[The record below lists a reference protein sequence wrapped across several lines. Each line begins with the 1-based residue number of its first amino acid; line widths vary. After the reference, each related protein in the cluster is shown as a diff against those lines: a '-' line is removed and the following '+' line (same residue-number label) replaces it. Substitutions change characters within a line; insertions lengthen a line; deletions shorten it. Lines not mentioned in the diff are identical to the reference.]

1 MKLDQNKKGFTLVE
15 LIVVVCIF
23 GIILGAILNIIRPTN
38 EIYND
43 ADETMH
49 TNTIGSGLAEYVD
62 DELRYSTNILIL
74 ENFAG
79 VPEVSTTGK
88 VGTYEC
94 QFTNCLVFDNQNLR
108 GANLKNYTGDND
120 TVAKRM
126 GATGNIIKVSKL
138 NTEGFNFN
146 NSVVC
151 KGVDFYDKYKFEFN
165 KFDDSDVMIDNQTID
180 LSANLNNLAEGIS
193 GAKKFN
199 FYLKVQAYVPRFE
212 NGAYHFEKSK
222 YKKLTTID
230 LININIDKD
239 DNFKLM
245 ADINF
250 GDEFVGHN
258 FYANPLYG
266 DVKQATAA
274 PADATASQQ
283 RYYDTADTN
292 TYTYIFYKKETS
304 ANASNFSI
312 RWMRSA
318 SDPVSPNAEYQA
330 PTKVKKGTTYKTIP
344 IAPKIPGFQ
353 DPYWLDEEGNRVD
366 STTGIYVDKDREIT
380 VVYVPESPKQLFTVK
395 WYTADESSYTETQ
408 VYEGEKP
415 TSPGN
420 AAAGIDQTKEVVDWV
435 LKSDNSKSYGDVTI
449 TSNNFEFVP
458 VVKDKHKVEFKPD
471 GTNVDDSFTYYVSDG
486 ATAAWPDPTNLP
498 TPPDAD
504 HIFEKF
510 VLEGTDDEMSTLAVT
525 SDCVFVAVFKE
536 KPSVP
541 PAAGDEIVWTLHADP
556 CDAQYLWLRAYGYYV
571 TVTAECE
578 GSVKTIVSNKGH
590 HQDKYDISQFKNKE
604 VTYTVTYKAFY
615 GGASNENVQV
625 QLWRGDWDWNGNG
638 LEKVFTNSDFGNS
651 YSMEIRPK

>member
-88 VGTYEC
+88 VGNCDC

-180 LSANLNNLAEGIS
+180 LSANLNNLAEGMS

-245 ADINF
+245 
-250 GDEFVGHN
+250 GDMDFNVLKS
-258 FYANPLYG
+258 FYST
-266 DVKQATAA
+266 VKQETAA

-304 ANASNFSI
+304 ANASTFSI

-318 SDPVSPNAEYQA
+318 SDPENPNGEYQA

-344 IAPKIPGFQ
+344 IAPKKTGFQ
-353 DPYWLDEEGNRVD
+353 DPYWLDEDGNRVD

-420 AAAGIDQTKEVVDWV
+420 AAAGLDNTKEVVDWV
-435 LKSDNSKSYGDVTI
+435 LKSDNSKSYGDVQI

-578 GSVKTIVSNKGH
+578 GSVKTVVSNKGH

>member
-88 VGTYEC
+88 VGNCDC

-180 LSANLNNLAEGIS
+180 LSANLNNLAEGIN

-245 ADINF
+245 
-250 GDEFVGHN
+250 GDMDFNVLKS
-258 FYANPLYG
+258 FYST
-266 DVKQATAA
+266 VKQETAA
-274 PADATASQQ
+274 PADATASQK

-292 TYTYIFYKKETS
+292 TYTYIFYKKETT
-304 ANASNFSI
+304 ANASTFSI

-318 SDPVSPNAEYQA
+318 SDPENPNGEYQA

-344 IAPKIPGFQ
+344 IAPKKAGFQ
-353 DPYWLDEEGNRVD
+353 DPYWLDEEGNKVD

-395 WYTADESSYTETQ
+395 WYTADVSSYTETQ

-458 VVKDKHKVEFKPD
+458 VVQDKHKVEFKPD
-471 GTNVDDSFTYYVSDG
+471 GTNIDDTYTYYVSDG
-486 ATAAWPDPTNLP
+486 EVAAWPEPMNLP
-498 TPPDAD
+498 APPDAD
-504 HIFEKF
+504 HMFDKF
-510 VLEGTDDEMSTLAVT
+510 VLEGTDDEISTLQVT
-525 SDCVFVAVFKE
+525 SDCVFVAQFKE
-536 KPSVP
+536 KPSL
-541 PAAGDEIVWTLHADP
+541 PAGSTQIILHFVGSNPSGNNLLQVSSAGCQTDLEIEGYEGRKHGWGLVCLNGKLASGNDYKIDFYCDNVTLNP
-556 CDAQYLWLRAYGYYV
+556 IY
-571 TVTAECE
+571 
-578 GSVKTIVSNKGH
+578 SNKTIS
-590 HQDKYDISQFKNKE
+590 
-604 VTYTVTYKAFY
+604 
-615 GGASNENVQV
+615 
-625 QLWRGDWDWNGNG
+625 
-638 LEKVFTNSDFGNS
+638 FTNDGSIHEIWFKCDGWGGQMYTSDPG
-651 YSMEIRPK
+651 